1 MQRRQV
7 LGKEVLYDV
16 YSGEADII
24 QKLYSETKITAK
36 GVALGCA
43 KSCSGV
49 NINTDV
55 SEEPAALRYR

>member
-1 MQRRQV
+1 LQRRQV

-36 GVALGCA
+36 GVALGGA

-55 SEEPAALRYR
+55 SE